1 MIQTRERRGSPTL
14 ICLDQVPDSA
24 PDDAVMFQVAATQ
37 VNLLALLQWLAQ
49 GGLLGVHDDAIAL
62 YRGG

>member
-1 MIQTRERRGSPTL
+1 
-14 ICLDQVPDSA
+14 
-24 PDDAVMFQVAATQ
+24 MFQVAATQ